1 MTANNQSAISN
12 GAFWRTIRVELRRA
26 IFSIRFLLG
35 IVMTLAWM
43 ILNAAESVRTYDR
56 AVFAGVV
63 QLIRLGLDGLQ
74 STGPVLLA
82 ISTIPY
88 TFSYLAEK
96 ECGFNKQIIERVGMP
111 TYGICKVVACG
122 TSAFLMGAV
131 ALALFIAA
139 LSAAGILHT
148 VRYDEVKETYA
159 AIAVTVGSG
168 WYYGMKICHVGLVC
182 SQAAVFSLMV
192 LSFIPNSYVGF
203 LAPLIGYYM
212 ADCILALLTRIVSG
226 PLWSLVSPM
235 QLFWGQ
241 PLPDIVPSFLWTV
254 FVLVMLMFFFGICF
268 FIRLRKE
275 HI

>member
-1 MTANNQSAISN
+1 MTTNKQSAISN
-12 GAFWRTIRVELRRA
+12 GAFWRTMRVELIRA
-26 IFSIRFLLG
+26 VFSSRFLLG
-35 IVMTLAWM
+35 ILMMLAWM
-43 ILNAAESVRTYDR
+43 MLNAAESVRSYDR

-74 STGPVLLA
+74 STGPVFLA
-82 ISTIPY
+82 ISTVPY

-111 TYGICKVVACG
+111 TYGICKVAACG
-122 TSAFLMGAV
+122 MSAFLMGV
-131 ALALFIAA
+131 SALVLYIAI
-139 LSAAGILHT
+139 LSAAGIPHT
-148 VRYDEVKETYA
+148 VRYDEVKGTYA
-159 AIAVTVGSG
+159 AIAVTMGSG
-168 WYYGMKICHVGLVC
+168 WYYCMKLWHVGLVC

-212 ADCILALLTRIVSG
+212 ADCILTLLTRIVSG

-241 PLPDIVPSFLWTV
+241 PLPDIVPSFLWTL
-254 FVLVMLMFFFGICF
+254 FVLIMLIVFFGICF